1 MFFLYSN
8 MKYQIYIIGLFLLLF
23 EQKLTAQ
30 QVVTY
35 RNQYWM
41 PCKETDA
48 LYVSINEPEKGLWH
62 RKDYFI
68 QNRKIQMDGFFKDSA
83 NTIKQG
89 RFYYFFPN
97 TQLQTIADFDEN
109 KKNGAFISF
118 YPNGMMQDSFH
129 FKQDI
134 PLGTCSGWYPNGVI
148 RMEMQMDTIGKG
160 KGLAIGFFENGN
172 VSFKGLLNEGLRKS
186 GNWFYYHENG
196 NKASVLQYPKTDS
209 LEQSRIAIKH
219 DSFENIYY
227 DSNAVYSNVIC
238 YNQDGVQQENMK
250 LLNRGP
256 EFKGGLKA
264 WTSYLED
271 KMYEISRTLSGS
283 PGYINLTYR
292 AYFMINSKGATY
304 DVQVDNAVEAKLDL
318 KVGDIIRDSRNW
330 IPAVHNNR
338 IIPYMHVQSMTF
350 KLTMN

>member
-1 MFFLYSN
+1 
-8 MKYQIYIIGLFLLLF
+8 MKFQVYLIGLLLLF
-23 EQKLTAQ
+23 YEGSLSAQ
-30 QVVTY
+30 QIITY

-62 RKDYFI
+62 RKDYFV
-68 QNRKIQMDGFFKDSA
+68 QTRKIQMDGFYTDSA

-89 RFYYFFPN
+89 KFLYFYPN
-97 TQLQTIADFDEN
+97 AQLQTIAYFEAN
-109 KKNGAFISF
+109 KKTGEYLNF

-134 PLGTCSGWYPNGVI
+134 PIGTCSGWYPNGAI
-148 RMEMQMDTIGKG
+148 RMEMQMDSIGIG

-172 VSFKGLLNEGLRKS
+172 VSFKGLLSEGLRKS

-196 NKASVLQYPKTDS
+196 KKASVLQYPKTDS
-209 LEQSRIAIKH
+209 LEHGRIAIKH

-227 DSNAVYSNVIC
+227 DSTATYNSVIC
-238 YNQDGVQQENMK
+238 YDQDGVLQENTM
-250 LLNRGP
+250 LMNRGP

-264 WTSYLED
+264 WVSYLED
-271 KMYEISRTLSGS
+271 KMYEITRTLNGT

-304 DVQVDNAVEAKLDL
+304 DVQVDNAVEDKLDL
-318 KVGDIIRDSRNW
+318 KVGDIIRDSKNW
-330 IPAVHNNR
+330 IPARHNNR
-338 IIPYMHVQSMTF
+338 TIPFLHIQSMTF